1 MQEAVKKIC
10 SWQYANC
17 VDLWVAFISLNIHDY
32 DLQPLLYTIIQI
44 INGVAVL
51 FPGPRYMPLRVKCI
65 QWLNT
70 LSESSGVFIP
80 ITSLVLD
87 ILEYKIG
94 KESSKP
100 GKDFSFSSAVKV
112 STNFTYPELGFLCG
126 LHGEAV

>member
-17 VDLWVAFISLNIHDY
+17 VDLWVAFISLNIRDY

-51 FPGPRYMPLRVKCI
+51 FPGPRYMPLRVKCV
-65 QWLNT
+65 QWLNA

-112 STNFTYPELGFLCG
+112 STNFTYPEPGFLCG
-126 LHGEAV
+126 LHGDAV